1 MVVDLDI
8 PWLKRLDDKPDEP
21 DEDELERIEYETKLE
36 ELEFR

>member
-21 DEDELERIEYETKLE
+21 DEDELGKR
-36 ELEFR
+36 